1 MIILEILIVIYKNL
15 IHISIILDI
24 SAIFTKNQGKLGLKR
39 GNKKHRLKQA
49 NFLIYERKN
58 TVLVFSDFHFKRPY

>member
-24 SAIFTKNQGKLGLKR
+24 SAIFTKNQGKIGLKR
-39 GNKKHRLKQA
+39 GNKKTPS
-49 NFLIYERKN
+49 E
-58 TVLVFSDFHFKRPY
+58 TG

>member
-49 NFLIYERKN
+49 DFLIYEKEEYRAGIQ
-58 TVLVFSDFHFKRPY
+58 